1 MQLKDIER
9 AWRRRWVAL
18 LTRALARGDAHRP
31 AAPLRKVLFLRPD
44 RIGDMVISL
53 GVLRA
58 IAEAQEG
65 LELHVLASPANASI
79 ARGEPYIHRVHV
91 LDRKHPRRWPG
102 LVVRLR
108 RERYDAV
115 VDCMPTAASVTTL
128 ILMLAAGARERIGVA
143 GRGNDDALTLPVPAR
158 AGARHII
165 DHLSAVAAAFGV
177 NLEQTDFSPAMTISA
192 DERARATAV
201 WQASVP
207 DPARRLLVNVSAGKA
222 ARHWPDDRF
231 VEVLGFVRQR
241 YPDIRPLIIGGPE
254 DSERIAAIAG
264 AAQAPIARTATL
276 REALALIATAD
287 AMLSADTGLAH
298 AAAALQTPIVVMHR
312 RGSAILWGLY
322 GAPGRVLESD
332 DQTLRPLAVAPV
344 WRAMDELLS
353 LSKQHD
359 HSPPRR

>member
-18 LTRALARGDAHRP
+18 LTRALSRSAAEHP

-58 IAEAQEG
+58 IAEAREG
-65 LELHVLASPANASI
+65 LELHVLASPANAPA
-79 ARGEPYIHRVHV
+79 ARAEPYIARVHI
-91 LDRKHPRRWPG
+91 LDRTHPRRWPG
-102 LVVRLR
+102 TVVRLR

-143 GRGNDDALTLPVPAR
+143 GRGNDDALTLPVPPR
-158 AGARHII
+158 PGARHII

-177 NLEQTDFSPAMTISA
+177 DLERTDFAPAMAISG
-192 DERARATAV
+192 DERSHANAV
-201 WQASVP
+201 WQDSVR
-207 DPARRLLVNVSAGKA
+207 DGERRLLVNVSAGKA

-231 VEVLGFVRQR
+231 VEVLGLVQQHH
-241 YPDIRPLIIGGPE
+241 PDVRPLIIGGPE
-254 DSERIAAIAG
+254 DGERIASIA
-264 AAQAPIARTATL
+264 AAANAPTARTATL
-276 REALALIATAD
+276 RDAFALIATAHLV
-287 AMLSADTGLAH
+287 LSADTGLAH
-298 AAAALQTPIVVMHR
+298 AAAALRTPVVVMHR

-332 DQTLRPLAVAPV
+332 DETLNPLPVAPV
-344 WRAMDELLS
+344 WGAVDELLGRPS
-353 LSKQHD
+353 ELVTH
-359 HSPPRR
+359 RAR